1 MCCCCCALGVW
12 LALGSQTHWE
22 SLCSI
27 NNNPLFFLL
36 SSKTPLHSLKSTT
49 CTYASTLHPEHLVSL
64 GNKELLE
71 IVTAFIK
78 YKVSNITSLL
88 LGGVEAPDHSVN
100 LYSCT
105 ENPRFLA
112 SEVYQVLK
120 YIQFRGFRELGLRS
134 ALEHVGPSL

>member
-1 MCCCCCALGVW
+1 M
-12 LALGSQTHWE
+12 
-22 SLCSI
+22 
-27 NNNPLFFLL
+27 
-36 SSKTPLHSLKSTT
+36 
-49 CTYASTLHPEHLVSL
+49 YASTLHPEHLVSL